1 MKLVYVHKKT
11 WHDLANHMSIL
22 AGQNPPRVVVPIEEE
37 EYVCLKKVRY
47 IKSTKEI
54 IKVSE

>member
-1 MKLVYVHKKT
+1 
-11 WHDLANHMSIL
+11 MSIL

-37 EYVCLKKVRY
+37 EYVYLRKVRY